1 MTFDKKKVFLI
12 AAVSLATLASVVA
25 IVPSRPDAGA
35 SHGLFAARAPETSKP
50 APASLASSNA
60 NEVRPSEAADTV
72 ATETVETAE
81 TVGTEAAGTNEAVET
96 NETVETVET
105 NAIAPAVAESAA
117 QQNRAL
123 RDTLR
128 WTFGGKPQRGWA
140 IYVPLIQRLLG
151 TEDDPAS
158 AGFAASLARWQKRAG
173 IGASG
178 VLDEA
183 TLMRMISTWQARRL
197 KGSAYPRPDQLLTA
211 PAAEFWDSSRAADLR
226 QLERQTYAAYKRML
240 GAAVADPSVQLA
252 SRNGELA
259 ASEKYLKIISAFR
272 SREYQDRLRKLEP
285 NAGRGA
291 LAVNSPHF
299 TGRALDL
306 YVGGEPTI
314 TVDSNRALQTQTR
327 AYRWL
332 VRNAE
337 RFGFCPYFY
346 EPWHWE
352 YCGAP

>member
-1 MTFDKKKVFLI
+1 MTFDKRKIVLI
-12 AAVSLATLASVVA
+12 AAVSLATLASVIA
-25 IVPSRPDAGA
+25 IVPPRPDGAGA
-35 SHGLFAARAPETSKP
+35 SSGLFAARTPETPKP
-50 APASLASSNA
+50 TSLVSSNA
-60 NEVRPSEAADTV
+60 NEVRSVEAADTV
-72 ATETVETAE
+72 AT
-81 TVGTEAAGTNEAVET
+81 AGTK
-96 NETVETVET
+96 TVETVET
-105 NAIAPAVAESAA
+105 NAVAPSVAESAA

-123 RDTLR
+123 KDGLN

-140 IYVPLIQRLLG
+140 IYVPLIQRLIG
-151 TEDDPAS
+151 TDDDAAS
-158 AGFAASLARWQKRAG
+158 AGFAASVARWQKRVGLA
-173 IGASG
+173 ASG

-183 TLMRMISTWQARRL
+183 TLMRMISTWQARRR
-197 KGSAYPRPDQLLTA
+197 KGSTYPRPDELLTV
-211 PAAEFWDSSRAADLR
+211 PAAEFWDSSRADDLR
-226 QLERQTYAAYKRML
+226 QVERQTYAAYKRML
-240 GAAVADPSVQLA
+240 AAAVADSSVQLA

-314 TVDSNRALQTQTR
+314 TKDSNRALQTQTR

-352 YCGAP
+352 YCGQ

>member
-1 MTFDKKKVFLI
+1 MTFDKRKLLLI
-12 AAVSLATLASVVA
+12 SVVSLATLASVA
-25 IVPSRPDAGA
+25 SIVPLQPGGGATWSRE
-35 SHGLFAARAPETSKP
+35 RPEANTP
-50 APASLASSNA
+50 TQPVPASLVSSTGD
-60 NEVRPSEAADTV
+60 EARL
-72 ATETVETAE
+72 TEAVETAE
-81 TVGTEAAGTNEAVET
+81 TTAAA
-96 NETVETVET
+96 
-105 NAIAPAVAESAA
+105 APALASPAGE
-117 QQNRAL
+117 QNRAL
-123 RDTLR
+123 RDGLR

-140 IYVPLIQRLLG
+140 IYVPLIQRLIG
-151 TEDDPAS
+151 TDADPAS
-158 AGFAASLARWQKRAG
+158 EDFAAHLARWQRRAG
-173 IGASG
+173 LGASG

-183 TLMRMISTWQARRL
+183 TLMRMISTWQGQRRR
-197 KGSAYPRPDQLLTA
+197 SSTYPQPDQLLTV
-211 PAAEFWDSSRAADLR
+211 PAAEFWDSSRADELR
-226 QLERQTYAAYKRML
+226 QVERQTYAAYRRML
-240 GAAVADPSVQLA
+240 AAAIADPSLQL
-252 SRNGELA
+252 STRGDELA

-285 NAGRGA
+285 GAGRAA

-314 TVDSNRALQTQTR
+314 TKDPNRALQTQTR

-352 YCGAP
+352 YCAP

>member
-1 MTFDKKKVFLI
+1 MTFDKRKIVLI
-12 AAVSLATLASVVA
+12 CVVSLTTLASVVA
-25 IVPSRPDAGA
+25 IVPLQSNDMGAGRSPSGA
-35 SHGLFAARAPETSKP
+35 QTQPV
-50 APASLASSNA
+50 PASLVSSTA
-60 NEVRPSEAADTV
+60 NEIHPTATTAATS
-72 ATETVETAE
+72 
-81 TVGTEAAGTNEAVET
+81 
-96 NETVETVET
+96 
-105 NAIAPAVAESAA
+105 APALASPAGE
-117 QQNRAL
+117 QNRKL
-123 RDTLR
+123 KDSLR

-140 IYVPLIQRLLG
+140 IYVPLIQRLIG
-151 TEDDPAS
+151 TDEDAAS
-158 AGFAASLARWQKRAG
+158 EGFATSLARWQKRVG
-173 IGASG
+173 LDASG

-183 TLMRMISTWQARRL
+183 TLMRMISTWQGRRVR
-197 KGSAYPRPDQLLTA
+197 GSTYPQPDQLLVV
-211 PAAEFWDSSRAADLR
+211 PAAEFWDSSRADELR
-226 QLERQTYAAYKRML
+226 KVERQTYAAYKRML
-240 GAAVADPSVQLA
+240 AAAAADSSLQLA
-252 SRNGELA
+252 TRNGELA

-285 NAGRGA
+285 GAGRAA

-314 TVDSNRALQTQTR
+314 TKDSNRALQVETR

-352 YCGAP
+352 YCAQ